1 MTLYLLVKWLH
12 VLLAIAA
19 MGANIT
25 YAVWLLRVR
34 QEPAML
40 PWVLRGIKVLDDR
53 IANPAYGLLLVTGVV
68 MVVNSGLPWS
78 TPWLS
83 LAMGLYAVVALLGFF
98 GYTPTLRR
106 QIALAESQGGSS
118 REYQRMARRGQLLG
132 IILAVLAVAIT
143 FLMVVKPG
151 LWRE

>member
-1 MTLYLLVKWLH
+1 MTLYLFMKWLH

-25 YAVWLLRVR
+25 YAVWLMRVR
-34 QEPAML
+34 QEPTML
-40 PWVLRGIKVLDDR
+40 PFVLRGIKLLDDR

-83 LAMGLYAVVALLGFF
+83 LAMGLYVVVVLLGLF
-98 GYTPTLRR
+98 GYTPTLRK
-106 QIALAESQGGSS
+106 QIALAETVGGGSD
-118 REYQRMARRGQLLG
+118 EYQRMARRGQWLG
-132 IILAVLAVAIT
+132 IVLAVLAVAIT
-143 FLMVVKPG
+143 YLMVVKPD
-151 LWRE
+151 LWRA